1 MRILLDENVPR
12 KMKQAFPGF
21 IVATVGEMG
30 WAGVRNG
37 ELLKLA
43 ENVFDV
49 LITVDKG
56 IQNQNVMESKNIALI
71 TLIVRWNKLPHLLP
85 LIPQVLQTIADIQP
99 GQIINISSLS

>member
-12 KMKQAFPGF
+12 KLKQAFPGF

-30 WAGVRNG
+30 WAGVKNG
-37 ELLKLA
+37 ELLKLV

-56 IQNQNVMESKNIALI
+56 VQHQNTMQSKNIALI
-71 TLIVRWNKLPHLLP
+71 TLIVRWNKLRYLLP
-85 LIPQVLQTIADIQP
+85 LIPQVLQAIADIQP
-99 GQIINISSLS
+99 GQVINIS

>member
-12 KMKQAFPGF
+12 KLKQAFPGL

-37 ELLKLA
+37 ELLQRA

-56 IQNQNVMESKNIALI
+56 VQHQNSLDGKNIALI
-71 TLIVRWNKLPHLLP
+71 TLIVRWNKLRYLLP
-85 LIPQVLQTIADIQP
+85 LVPQVLQAIADIQP
-99 GQIINISSLS
+99 GQIINIG

>member
-12 KMKQAFPGF
+12 KLKQAFPGF

-30 WAGVRNG
+30 WAGVKNG

-56 IQNQNVMESKNIALI
+56 IQNQNVIESKNIALI
-71 TLIVRWNKLPHLLP
+71 TLIVRWNKLPYLLP
-85 LIPQVLQTIADIQP
+85 LIPQVLQAIADIQP
-99 GQIINISSLS
+99 GQMINISSLS

>member
-12 KMKQAFPGF
+12 KLKQAFPGL
-21 IVATVGEMG
+21 IVATVGDMG

-37 ELLKLA
+37 ELLQRA

-56 IQNQNVMESKNIALI
+56 VQHQNSLDSKNIALI
-71 TLIVRWNKLPHLLP
+71 MLIVRWNKLRYLLP
-85 LIPQVLQTIADIQP
+85 LVPQILQAIADIQP
-99 GQIINISSLS
+99 G

>member
-12 KMKQAFPGF
+12 KLKQAFPHL

-30 WAGVRNG
+30 WAGVKNG
-37 ELLKLA
+37 ELLKRA

-56 IQNQNVMESKNIALI
+56 VQHQNALESKNIALI
-71 TLIVRWNKLPHLLP
+71 TLSVRWNKLRYLLP
-85 LIPQVLQTIADIQP
+85 LVPRILQALADIQP
-99 GQIINISSLS
+99 GQAVNIS

>member
-12 KMKQAFPGF
+12 KLKQAFPNF

-37 ELLKLA
+37 ELLKRA

-49 LITVDKG
+49 LITVD
-56 IQNQNVMESKNIALI
+56 
-71 TLIVRWNKLPHLLP
+71 
-85 LIPQVLQTIADIQP
+85 
-99 GQIINISSLS
+99 

>member
-12 KMKQAFPGF
+12 KLKQAFPEL

-56 IQNQNVMESKNIALI
+56 VQHQNGVGA
-71 TLIVRWNKLPHLLP
+71 
-85 LIPQVLQTIADIQP
+85 
-99 GQIINISSLS
+99 